1 MEKEIFDIYEDM
13 IIFEIEFFLIMEEK
27 MKVEEELF
35 GMKYYVIKFRFELF
49 YFKLEKFNLES
60 DVKKLK
66 S

>member
-1 MEKEIFDIYEDM
+1 
-13 IIFEIEFFLIMEEK
+13 